1 MRRENRE
8 RGAGSVL
15 AVAIVACVVVLTAVA
30 LPLYTVLIVRA
41 SVSGAAD
48 AAALAAADTVS
59 GVVGGIPCER
69 AAIVARENGARL
81 DSCAADGLVVTVSAS
96 RSVLGF
102 QVSVAATAGPP
113 GTPLD

>member
-1 MRRENRE
+1 MRRESRE

-15 AVAIVACVVVLTAVA
+15 AVSIVAAVVVLASLA
-30 LPLYTVLIVRA
+30 LPLYTVLVVRA

-59 GVVGGIPCER
+59 GVVSGIPCER
-69 AAIVARENGARL
+69 AAAVAQENGAQL
-81 DSCAADGLVVTVSAS
+81 DACASDGLVVTVSAS
-96 RSVLGF
+96 RAVLGF
-102 QVSVAATAGPP
+102 RVVVAATAGPP